1 MGDVTVSST
10 TDDLAKVRAAAGLQ
24 EELTEQEKQEQTEQ
38 QEFEHARTE
47 NGNAPQRD
55 RRMYVLASKWREA
68 ERERDELR
76 QRLAEVERNQANAP
90 LDRVLAAEYRAAEL
104 EEKLR
109 AYEHGGGVAYANPP
123 PDSTEATIPAK
134 RQRSLAGIPRLP
146 GTAQPQTNRHPVQT
160 TGRQRTRRPR
170 RAYHPGNAPGR
181 Q

>member
-123 PDSTEATIPAK
+123 PDSTEE
-134 RQRSLAGIPRLP
+134 Q
-146 GTAQPQTNRHPVQT
+146 
-160 TGRQRTRRPR
+160 
-170 RAYHPGNAPGR
+170 
-181 Q
+181 